1 MPPGNW
7 SYFGWSDQQRMYS
20 GPFAPSDCHYH
31 IIHHIVLDSSFFLFP
46 VSCMHHLIYC
56 CLQLNKFNNN
66 RFFFFFI
73 ILINCDVF
81 VLIPALFTFFSS
93 ILRLLLLL
101 VTLDAFGICTKKSF
115 PLEGACHSCKFLWF
129 EECVLP
135 RQCLSN
141 QPLSFLKCLL

>member
-1 MPPGNW
+1 MPPCHQAIGVI
-7 SYFGWSDQQRMYS
+7 SDGVTS
-20 GPFAPSDCHYH
+20 SVC
-31 IIHHIVLDSSFFLFP
+31 IVVLLPPVTVITTSFITLCWTHLFFFFLFP
-46 VSCMHHLIYC
+46 ACIFMYC

-141 QPLSFLKCLL
+141 QPPSF